1 MKRTILL
8 SILFIFSSMLYGQ
21 YKEDAYRLSYLGL
34 GFGARSLA
42 MGTAY
47 TAIANDF
54 SAVYWNPAGLGQV
67 KRNEISL
74 GLSHYLYKDE
84 NTFLDEKSSFSNSKT
99 NLNSLGLVYPFPVQK
114 GSMVFAIGYGRQ
126 VDYATALAFNAFN
139 KKATTANYPDNIDI
153 RTNVLEN
160 GGLNNWMVAGAIEAA
175 RGLFLGVSLNVIS
188 GSYSYNRD
196 YTGSDID
203 NNYYFYEIN
212 RLYTIQEDI
221 SGFTGRLGLLYETK
235 NKKGRFGINV
245 KLPSTLSMRDDWVDT
260 ENYYDDIP
268 DSDYVAK
275 DVGYSEFDV
284 TTPFVF
290 SAGASWTFGDLL
302 LSGDV
307 DYTDWTQMEFKN
319 TYSDLLQ
326 ENTIIKETFEPTVNF
341 RVGAE
346 YEIPLS
352 DVAVR
357 AGFAYLPSPYSFHT
371 SDNAQKYITAGLG
384 WTIENSVRLDF
395 GYAYGFWNASQQ
407 VNFDPPFYTDTN
419 EKIKTHNL
427 IATMVYRF

>member
-84 NTFLDEKSSFSNSKT
+84 NTFLGENSSFSNSKT

-126 VDYATALAFNAFN
+126 VDHATSLAINAFN
-139 KKATTANYPDNIDI
+139 IKTTTANYPDNVDI

-175 RGLFLGVSLNVIS
+175 RGLYLGVSINVIS
-188 GSYSYNRD
+188 GSYTYNRD
-196 YTGSDID
+196 YTGSDIN

-245 KLPSTLSMRDDWVDT
+245 KLPSTLSMRDDWADT

-275 DVGYSEFDV
+275 DVGYSEFDL

-290 SAGASWTFGDLL
+290 SVGASWTFGDLL
-302 LSGDV
+302 ISGDV

-319 TYSDLLQ
+319 TYADLLQ
-326 ENTIIKETFEPTVNF
+326 ENTIIKETMEPTVNL

-419 EKIKTHNL
+419 EKVKTHNL

>member
-1 MKRTILL
+1 MKRIQYIFIAL
-8 SILFIFSSMLYGQ
+8 LFISSVNAQ

-47 TAIANDF
+47 TALANDF
-54 SAVYWNPAGLGQV
+54 SAAYWNPAGLGQV

-74 GLSHYLYKDE
+74 GLSHLLYKDD
-84 NTFLDEKSSFSNSKT
+84 NTFLGENSSFSNSKT
-99 NLNSLGLVYPFPVQK
+99 NLNSLGLVYPFPVQR

-126 VDYATALAFNAFN
+126 VDFTTSLAMNAFN
-139 KKATTANYPDNIDI
+139 KKLTTANYPDNIDI
-153 RTNVLEN
+153 KTNVLEN
-160 GGLNNWMVAGAIEAA
+160 GGLNNWLIAGAVEAA
-175 RGLFLGVSLNVIS
+175 SGLYLGLSLNVIS

-196 YTGSDID
+196 YTGSDIN

-212 RLYTIQEDI
+212 RRYTIDEDI

-235 NKKGRFGINV
+235 NKAGRIGINV

-275 DVGYSEFDV
+275 DAGYSEFDL

-290 SAGASWTFGDLL
+290 SAGISWIFGNLL
-302 LSGDV
+302 LSGDI

-319 TYSDLLQ
+319 TYAELLQ
-326 ENTIIKETFEPTVNF
+326 ENTIIKETMEPTVNF

-346 YEIPLS
+346 YEIPFTELM
-352 DVAVR
+352 VR
-357 AGFAYLPSPYSFHT
+357 AGFAYLPSPYTFH
-371 SDNAQKYITAGLG
+371 SAENNQKYITGGLG

-395 GYAYGFWNASQQ
+395 GYAYGFWKASQK
-407 VNFDPPFYTDTN
+407 VIFDPPYYANTV
-419 EKIKTHNL
+419 EKVKTHNL